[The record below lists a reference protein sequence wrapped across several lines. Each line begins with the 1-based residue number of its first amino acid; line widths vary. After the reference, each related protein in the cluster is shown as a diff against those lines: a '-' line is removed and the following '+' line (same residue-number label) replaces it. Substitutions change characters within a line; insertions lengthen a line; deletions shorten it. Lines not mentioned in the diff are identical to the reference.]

1 MSFKPKHPRF
11 ESSQGVP
18 LDHLIDGF
26 GRWNHVS
33 VVQSSGM
40 GPKCLALVRF
50 HTIKKKG
57 TLFLNEI
64 KQKAI

>member
-18 LDHLIDGF
+18 LDYLIHGF

-33 VVQSSGM
+33 MVQSSGM
-40 GPKCLALVRF
+40 GPKGLALARF
-50 HTIKKKG
+50 HAIKKKKRE
-57 TLFLNEI
+57 LFFSI
-64 KQKAI
+64 K